1 MGCGLPDV
9 SNAPA
14 EPGTLVA
21 VSDETRPSLSAF
33 TVLRT
38 SLSVASNH
46 YFCLLQET
54 YQIVFYRS
62 FYRAIAVLMR
72 TLNALTKTKL
82 IVVPLG
88 PTGTGRQTA
97 FRHQH
102 YSCIIVQFE
111 LSGAQCAYYAHCAP
125 DSSNWTKCRK
135 AHECPAT
142 FHKKC

>member
-46 YFCLLQET
+46 YFSLLQET

-72 TLNALTKTKL
+72 TLNALTKTSEISRSAWPNRDRTADRL
-82 IVVPLG
+82 
-88 PTGTGRQTA
+88 QTSA
-97 FRHQH
+97 
-102 YSCIIVQFE
+102 
-111 LSGAQCAYYAHCAP
+111 L
-125 DSSNWTKCRK
+125 
-135 AHECPAT
+135 
-142 FHKKC
+142 